1 MTRYKILDELLSNR
15 YHNYSL
21 DDLTEEVSNRL
32 AEIDPNTDG
41 VVRRTIE
48 KDLKYLEEE
57 GPFLADIERYSVL
70 AYNWEK
76 QKSYSKQCLRYRSPS
91 FSIFKK
97 EMTEDE
103 EYLLREAL
111 SILGQFDG
119 LPNLD
124 ALENLRLS
132 VGGGR
137 KERRRIIS
145 FTRNPLQNSNLLG
158 ELLLLFP
165 SVKLFNLITIFFQ
178 IQRRYT
184 LSMFIPIY

>member
-1 MTRYKILDELLSNR
+1 
-15 YHNYSL
+15 
-21 DDLTEEVSNRL
+21 
-32 AEIDPNTDG
+32 
-41 VVRRTIE
+41 
-48 KDLKYLEEE
+48 
-57 GPFLADIERYSVL
+57 
-70 AYNWEK
+70 
-76 QKSYSKQCLRYRSPS
+76 
-91 FSIFKK
+91 
-97 EMTEDE
+97 MTEDE